1 MKYLLLITL
10 IIPSLCAFT
19 ENLESFE
26 AEFEQHII
34 DENDERV
41 VYKGKVTAQKPDR
54 AYWSYTEPVE
64 KEIFIVRQEV
74 VIIEPDMEQAI
85 VRTLQED
92 IDFFTILS
100 HAKKID
106 ENRYEANY
114 GSQLFE
120 ISLNA
125 GIIES
130 ISYRDHFDNRIEL
143 RFSSQRQNHP
153 VPRETF
159 LPNIPATF
167 DIVR

>member
-1 MKYLLLITL
+1 MKHLLFLIL
-10 IIPSLCAFT
+10 IIPSLFAFT
-19 ENLESFE
+19 DTLESFE
-26 AEFEQHII
+26 ADFEQHII

-41 VYKGKVTAQKPDR
+41 IYKGKVTAQKPDR
-54 AYWSYTEPVE
+54 AYWRYSEPVE

-106 ENRYEANY
+106 VNRYEATY
-114 GSQLFE
+114 GSQVFDIALK
-120 ISLNA
+120 A
-125 GIIES
+125 GVIES

-143 RFSSQRQNHP
+143 HFSAQRQNRP
-153 VPRETF
+153 IAQETF
-159 LPNIPATF
+159 QPHIPASF